1 MARLRHAAA
10 PGGTPAK
17 EASDLDSV
25 RGWWKT
31 LGGDGFVVLPPPTR
45 SRYTQSDG
53 HEDAAELCAV
63 RGLATGTSFAYW
75 HWQAHQAFDR
85 SGALKSEL
93 MLYWGGDHAAVAAG
107 LGVGPAG
114 FRVVD
119 GGPQGA
125 FRLDR
130 VTTRDGAG
138 LPDPADPAGVRQFL
152 AALDEP
158 VDRTRLP
165 FVHRPLTAAEAAWLH
180 DRLRDPLDP
189 SATARFVVSLERRDA
204 LTAEETRR
212 LLDAWRERYADRLA
226 DWDAWR
232 AVLHALLRH
241 HHEEAWDVVASL
253 GARAADVLG
262 EVPSERGLAVLRD
275 LAVPAELAVLGD
287 PGRAGD
293 RATITAWLT
302 AHRAVREPDPVRA
315 AAELAAE
322 LAAHGTSEAAMRA
335 LAVALTGAVTADRRR
350 ATGGDYATDRL
361 FRALAGVRFSTDE
374 RLPRALRVAIAGLAR
389 DDVDHVREAAVR
401 LGPAYTDATGTDTA
415 EALAAV
421 DRYKAARDELLA
433 GTGPDLTLGEG
444 ILCRDWHRYRTLTDA
459 DVRWLRAQVADPG
472 TGVQGLAYCL
482 ELLLAH
488 GAATEAEVEALLPR
502 WKKELTKRY
511 RTTYTEWRHP
521 LVTLTCLALDLDHPA
536 AAALSAWWNKPTPVW
551 KNDLRL
557 LTHLGAP
564 DETKAAELWDFVTS
578 GAHDVGQLMTWVLIR
593 ARLDG
598 EAPLLVADRLLG
610 TPGIR
615 AHDLERV
622 LIGVADPAQP
632 LWYYAVDPRSRN
644 WWRRAQDVADHPGL
658 SAEARAIGLRA
669 ARDHHLI
676 RYPDELRPAPT
687 EAELTAARAWIAA
700 HAAD

>member
-1 MARLRHAAA
+1 MARLRPAAA
-10 PGGTPAK
+10 PDGTPA
-17 EASDLDSV
+17 EDASDLDSV
-25 RGWWKT
+25 RAWWKT

-63 RGLATGTSFAYW
+63 RGLATSTSFAYW

-107 LGVGPAG
+107 LGDGPAG

-130 VTTRDGAG
+130 VTPRDGAG

-165 FVHRPLTAAEAAWLH
+165 FLYRPLTVTEAAWLH

-189 SATARFVVSLERRDA
+189 SVIARFVVSLERRDA
-204 LTAEETRR
+204 LTVEETRR
-212 LLDAWRERYADRLA
+212 LLDVWTERYAGGLA

-232 AVLHALLRH
+232 AALHALLRH
-241 HHEEAWDVVASL
+241 DHEEAWDVVASL

-275 LAVPAELAVLGD
+275 LAVPGDLGRD
-287 PGRAGD
+287 GD

-302 AHRAVREPDPVRA
+302 AHRAIREPDPVRA

-322 LAAHGTSEAAMRA
+322 LAEHGASEAAMRA
-335 LAVALTGAVTADRRR
+335 LATALTSAVTADRRR
-350 ATGGDYATDRL
+350 ATGADYATGRR
-361 FRALAGVRFSTDE
+361 FHALAAVRFSTDE
-374 RLPRALRVAIAGLAR
+374 RLPRELRVAVAGIAR
-389 DDVDHVREAAVR
+389 DHVDHVREEAVR
-401 LGPAYTDATGTDTA
+401 LGPAYADATGTDTA
-415 EALAAV
+415 DALAAA
-421 DRYKAARDELLA
+421 DRYEAARDELLA

-444 ILCRDWHRYRTLTDA
+444 ILRRDWHRYRTLTDA

-488 GAATEAEVEALLPR
+488 GVATEAEVEALLPR
-502 WKKELTKRY
+502 WKKDLTKRY

-521 LVTLTCLALDLDHPA
+521 LVTLTCLALDVDHPA
-536 AAALSAWWNKPTPVW
+536 AAVLTAWWSRPRPVW

-564 DETKAAELWDFVTS
+564 DEAKAAELWDFVIS
-578 GAHDVGQLMTWVLIR
+578 GAHDVGQLMTWVLLR

-598 EAPLLVADRLLG
+598 EVPVLVADRLLG

-615 AHDLERV
+615 AYVLERV

-632 LWYYAVDPRSRN
+632 LWHYAVDPRSRA
-644 WWRRAQDVADHPGL
+644 WWRRAQEVADHLGL
-658 SAEARAIGLRA
+658 SAEARAIGLRT

-687 EAELTAARAWIAA
+687 EAELAAARAWIAA